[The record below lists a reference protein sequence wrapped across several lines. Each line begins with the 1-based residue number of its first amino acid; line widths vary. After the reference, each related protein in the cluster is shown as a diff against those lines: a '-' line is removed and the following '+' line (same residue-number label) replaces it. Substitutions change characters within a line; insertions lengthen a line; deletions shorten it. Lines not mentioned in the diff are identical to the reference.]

1 MEKRAAIL
9 TCSSK
14 GLGGTTNAIDTKITN
29 SSIESME
36 RELTNLGEYSFE
48 IKSILKNKKF
58 NVNNVSSALKKCKD
72 ADVVLFYY
80 LGHGY
85 PIEEEGGLALNY
97 DEFKIDNLNDNF
109 SIKGVINFAITH
121 GVKKIILILDC
132 CFSADADYQLNSF
145 DKKVGYYLMAAST
158 GYAYYNEKIGIFTR
172 SLVLSLQE
180 KNIPKKMVDASSQEV
195 TFKSWFN
202 YCKESI
208 KKHQKAYEAGNLKLT
223 LKPLEKTL
231 PEKFNSLSPKKSLY
245 RKLYNVLDIISNN
258 KGITSSDFGDIIIKN
273 ENYFSSFEVSKDTEL
288 KKIQRIISTLT
299 IKKYC
304 NFCLELGFIA
314 NSGSSWELTNVGESC
329 IGKDNKFNTLL
340 VDSIKVYWSKH
351 GIEYEDVWNVVLE
364 LLRDYEVPHTK
375 HILFRLF
382 KDKNFSINFRE
393 FRDTFVLLSFCG
405 VFKRATYDT
414 FFPAL

>member
-1 MEKRAAIL
+1 MEKRVAIL

-36 RELTNLGEYSFE
+36 GALTNLGEYSFE
-48 IKSILKNKKF
+48 IKSVLKNKKF
-58 NVNNVSSALKKCKD
+58 NVNNVASALKKCKD

-85 PIEEEGGLALNY
+85 PIEEDGGLALNY
-97 DEFKIDNLNDNF
+97 AEFKIDNLNDNF
-109 SIKGVINFAITH
+109 SIKGIINSAITH

-132 CFSADADYQLNSF
+132 CFSAGADYQLNSF
-145 DKKVGYYLMAAST
+145 DNKVDYYLMAAST

-180 KNIPKKMVDASSQEV
+180 KNIPKKMIDASLQEI

-208 KKHQKAYEAGNLKLT
+208 KEHQKAYEAGNLQLT
-223 LKPLEKTL
+223 LKLLEKKL

-245 RKLYNVLDIISNN
+245 RKLYNVLEIISNN
-258 KGITSSDFGDIIIKN
+258 KGIASSDFGDIIIKN

-288 KKIQRIISTLT
+288 EKIQRIVSAST

-304 NFCLELGFIA
+304 NFCLELGFVSIIG
-314 NSGSSWELTNVGESC
+314 NSWELTNEGKLC
-329 IGKDNKFNTLL
+329 IGSNNKFNKQL
-340 VDSIKVYWSKH
+340 VDSIKEYWSNH
-351 GIEYEDVWNVVLE
+351 GIEYEDVWIVVLE
-364 LLRDYEVPHTK
+364 LLNDYEIPHTK

-382 KDKNFSINFRE
+382 KEKNFSINFRE
-393 FRDTFVLLSFCG
+393 FRDTFVLLSFCE